1 MKILKQFGVIFGV
14 CWISLVIEHYLSVF
28 FSGECNRYDFIVALS
43 ADRVLK
49 D

>member
-14 CWISLVIEHYLSVF
+14 CWVSLVIEHYLPFSFPASVI
-28 FSGECNRYDFIVALS
+28 GIVALS